1 MNIKNKFILI
11 ILILSGCGK
20 NEPKPDNEEKLY
32 SKSITFT
39 TNISSSEFE
48 VVNTETQRKVIKKTD
63 LKPTSQVSE
72 IGGIRFIY
80 NETLKV
86 KAAENLR
93 IILPYHQSRKYITV
107 SVVGGDFSGMQTLTT
122 DKIQYLDFKMA
133 TKLYD

>member
-1 MNIKNKFILI
+1 MNVKNKLILV

-20 NEPKPDNEEKLY
+20 NETKPDNEEQLY

-48 VVNTETQRKVIKKTD
+48 VVNTETKRTVIKKTD
-63 LKPTSQVSE
+63 LKPTSQISE
-72 IGGIRFIY
+72 VGGVRFVY

-86 KAAENLR
+86 RSGENLR
-93 IILPYHQSRKYITV
+93 IVLPYHQSRKYITV
-107 SVVGGDFSGMQTLTT
+107 SVVGGDFSGMQTLIT
-122 DKIQYLDFKMA
+122 DNIQYLDFKMA